1 MTDVTLSRAGTSVS
15 FPLVEEGGEILAAR
29 TFGKPEVRVRS
40 SGGSLNPRVQ
50 DNFSGLESVEVVGK
64 IFDLSTAHDLADL
77 IKSSSVDPLTV
88 AIDAPEYPDTLRV
101 APAAGQ
107 ASALSLEFP
116 AGRKGLVNVDLSL
129 TRVGNVFGI
138 GGQTA
143 STPRAS
149 GSGPVVVSVRREDI
163 ELPTADLSLSRT
175 VGRPND
181 AVRRV
186 PSRGQTE
193 TRQPRYQVKNKV
205 AADSFSLSFE
215 TIENIPETLNALTDA
230 IFRQQLGRKGLAVD
244 FNGFA
249 GLGKIRAIPIGSSP
263 FRQVRQAGRRTV
275 TTPTL
280 EFRRILDVTN

>member
-1 MTDVTLSRAGTSVS
+1 MTDVTLSRDGTSVS

-29 TFGKPEVRVRS
+29 TFGKPEVQVRA
-40 SGGSLNPRVQ
+40 SGGTLNPRVN
-50 DNFSGLESVEVVGK
+50 DNFSGLESLEVVGK
-64 IFDLSTAHDLADL
+64 IFDVSVAHDLADL
-77 IKSSSVDPLTV
+77 IKSSSVEPLTV
-88 AIDAPEYPDTLRV
+88 AIDAPEFPDTLRV

-129 TRVGNVFGI
+129 TRVGSIFGI

-149 GSGPVVVSVRREDI
+149 GDGPVVIRVGTESV

-186 PSRGQTE
+186 PSRGQKE

-205 AADSFSLSFE
+205 AADTFALAFE
-215 TIENIPETLNALTDA
+215 TVENIPDTLNALTDA
-230 IFRQQLGRKGLAVD
+230 IFRQLLGRKGIGID
-244 FNGFA
+244 FNGLA
-249 GLGKIRAIPIGSSP
+249 GLGEIRAIPIGSSP
-263 FRQVRQAGRRTV
+263 FRQVRQAGRKTV

-280 EFRRILDVTN
+280 EFRRILDTTN